1 MPDITLSADIHT
13 FLQAANNAAAR
24 SALGLGSIA
33 TQAASAVAITGGTV
47 AGLTGLAIRDT
58 SAALDVTLAAVSSTP
73 LSAGRTLT
81 LDIVN
86 ADRTIKLAGNLDL
99 AGNLTTSGANALTLT
114 TTGATNVT
122 LPTSGTLAIL
132 AANTF
137 TGQQIISLNGA
148 ASTPPLTLT
157 GTWFSGG
164 SATTTK
170 PQLLVEPSGT
180 TSTGWSTSGTGLGV
194 NAASGFTGN
203 LIDLQLDGV
212 TKFTVSSAGT
222 AAIPDSQR
230 YRYDGQA
237 GSYSAR
243 KGSTQGGGSIITECA
258 GTDIFAVGQNSGVGT
273 VNIGPYSFSTAIS
286 ATADVF
292 LYRDAAAVLALK
304 NTTTAQTLRIYGNTT
319 GSHYL
324 NMTHDGTNAVL
335 SVNGGGTL
343 HISSLPTANPGAGIL
358 WNNAGTPAIGT

>member
-1 MPDITLSADIHT
+1 MADIVLSNDIHA

-47 AGLTGLAIRDT
+47 AGLTGLGIRDT
-58 SAALDVTLAAVSSTP
+58 SAAFDVTLAAVSSTP

-81 LDIVN
+81 LDLVN
-86 ADRTIKLAGNLDL
+86 AARTIKLAGNLDL

-132 AANTF
+132 GANTF
-137 TGQQIISLNGA
+137 TGQQILSANGA

-170 PQLLVEPSGT
+170 PQLLVEPAGA
-180 TSTGWSTSGTGLGV
+180 TSTAWSTAGTGLGV

-203 LIDLQLDGV
+203 LIDLQLNGA
-212 TKFTVSSAGT
+212 TKFSVTSAGSAVAPQFTGNYLITNNFAGAGVYIRTNTSPTVSFG
-222 AAIPDSQR
+222 
-230 YRYDGQA
+230 
-237 GSYSAR
+237 
-243 KGSTQGGGSIITECA
+243 
-258 GTDIFAVGQNSGVGT
+258 
-273 VNIGPYSFSTAIS
+273 IS
-286 ATADVF
+286 DDV
-292 LYRDAAAVLALK
+292 LLTRDAAAVLALK
-304 NTTTAQTLRIYGNTT
+304 NGATAQTMRVYGNTT

-324 NMTHDGTNAVL
+324 NITHNGTNAVVT
-335 SVNGGGTL
+335 VNGGGVL